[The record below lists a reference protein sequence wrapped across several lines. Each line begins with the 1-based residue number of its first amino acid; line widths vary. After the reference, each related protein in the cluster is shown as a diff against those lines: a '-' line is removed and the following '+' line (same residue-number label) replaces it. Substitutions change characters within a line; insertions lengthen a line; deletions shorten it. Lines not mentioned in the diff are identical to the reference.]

1 MKECSDI
8 EPLPL
13 FLAMPFEIML
23 LILVGT
29 VFLFGITFFVLIAV
43 DTIRKQLIK
52 MKYGD
57 DYRILVWDEDKDRYQ
72 VRYNSLSAVF

>member
-8 EPLPL
+8 ESLPL

-29 VFLFGITFFVLIAV
+29 TFLFGIIFFTLIAI

-57 DYRILVWDEDKDRYQ
+57 DYRIMVWDEDKDRYQ
-72 VRYNSLSAVF
+72 VRYNSLD

>member
-8 EPLPL
+8 ESLPL

-29 VFLFGITFFVLIAV
+29 TFLFGIIFFTLIAI
-43 DTIRKQLIK
+43 DTIRNQLIK

-57 DYRILVWDEDKDRYQ
+57 DYRIMVWDEDKDRYQ
-72 VRYNSLSAVF
+72 VRYNSLD

>member
-72 VRYNSLSAVF
+72 IRYNSLD

>member
-13 FLAMPFEIML
+13 ILSIPLGLML
-23 LILVGT
+23 GT
-29 VFLFGITFFVLIAV
+29 VFLFGIIFFTLIAI

-72 VRYNSLSAVF
+72 IRYNSLD

>member
-72 VRYNSLSAVF
+72 VRYNSLD

>member
-8 EPLPL
+8 ESLPL

-29 VFLFGITFFVLIAV
+29 IFLFGIIFFTLIAI

-57 DYRILVWDEDKDRYQ
+57 DYRIMVWDEDKDRYQ
-72 VRYNSLSAVF
+72 VRYNSLD

>member
-8 EPLPL
+8 ESLPL

-72 VRYNSLSAVF
+72 VRYNSLD

>member
-29 VFLFGITFFVLIAV
+29 IFLFGIIFFTLIAI

-72 VRYNSLSAVF
+72 VRYNSLD

>member
-1 MKECSDI
+1 MKECLDA

-13 FLAMPFEIML
+13 
-23 LILVGT
+23 ILSIPLGLMFGT
-29 VFLFGITFFVLIAV
+29 VFLFGIIFFTLIAI

-72 VRYNSLSAVF
+72 VRYNSLD